1 MIRGRRFNND
11 RGGRNEAIRILKII
25 KYWNIT
31 VWSKRETERRKKK
44 ENKILDK
51 IVEDERIDLSR
62 NI

>member
-11 RGGRNEAIRILKII
+11 RGRRNEAIRILKII

-31 VWSKRETERRKKK
+31 VWSKRETERRKTK